1 MVRAGEH
8 GASRPVP
15 AGERQPVRI
24 SIRPASPADAAT
36 IAAVRAESWRS
47 AYAGVIPADILGRLT
62 SPALVDQRAQAMR
75 DRWPA
80 GMLIAEELMAEDRA
94 DAGAGSGSVAA
105 VGFANFGRE
114 REPVGESLTA
124 APGGDPSRAEL
135 YAIYVL
141 PRYWSAGAGLALMT
155 EVLRR
160 AKADGYGTLSLW
172 VLERNA
178 RARRFYERAGF
189 GQTGH
194 SQVLE
199 SLGGVTELRYEMRLA

>member
-1 MVRAGEH
+1 M
-8 GASRPVP
+8 
-15 AGERQPVRI
+15 I
-24 SIRPASPADAAT
+24 SVRPASPADAAT
-36 IAAVRAESWRS
+36 VAAVRAESWRA
-47 AYAGVIPADILGRLT
+47 AYDGIIPADILGRLT
-62 SPALVDQRAQAMR
+62 SPVLVDQRAQAMR

-80 GMLIAEELMAEDRA
+80 GVLIAEDRPGT
-94 DAGAGSGSVAA
+94 DAGSGTVAA

-114 REPVGESLTA
+114 REPVGGSLTA
-124 APGGDPSRAEL
+124 GPGEDPSRAEL

-155 EVLRR
+155 EVLHRTT
-160 AKADGYGTLSLW
+160 ADGYGTLSLW

-189 GQTGH
+189 GLTGH